1 MSATRIFPVEA
12 TKTLTVEYHA
22 ASDMI
27 LVRQPPLYLP
37 LTRDEAQALAEALTD
52 AVDAAERVE
61 PQT

>member
-1 MSATRIFPVEA
+1 MPET
-12 TKTLTVEYHA
+12 TVEYHA

-61 PQT
+61 VGE